1 MIFLRTR
8 KYIRQEMG
16 KLLRQNEYLK
26 SEKLRYKERE
36 QGYLELIKIYEAV
49 IIYLGENLKET
60 YGFKGTN
67 FDKRVSE
74 ILALLKKDGK

>member
-26 SEKLRYKERE
+26 AERIKCKERE
-36 QGYLELIKIYEAV
+36 QGFLELIKIYEAV

-60 YGFKGTN
+60 YGFKGAN

-74 ILALLKKDGK
+74 ILAFLKKDGN